1 MNAYTFI
8 AAFINEFASSN
19 NYYSDIA
26 ELLDIFLE
34 EFVSNN
40 SIEVNKKLIC
50 DISGDIFN
58 AINLYRTHIG
68 EIDHL
73 RKSFINNSHIFLFL
87 LSFIQRLRLSILNLM
102 KSILSMSLL
111 KNTRNILNV
120 MIMRAIY

>member
-1 MNAYTFI
+1 MPIHSFC
-8 AAFINEFASSN
+8 FINEFASCN
-19 NYYSDIA
+19 NYYSDIS
-26 ELLDIFLE
+26 IE